1 MADDLAIAINEAVA
15 NAIEHGSSDETA
27 VVEGVPRR
35 TDDSVEVEITDPGT
49 PRVGATDPDRG
60 RGFTIMHALMD
71 DVTFTPSLVGT
82 TVRMRRSLRPTDAR
96 ASR

>member
-1 MADDLAIAINEAVA
+1 VADDIAIAINEAVA

-27 VVEGVPRR
+27 VVGITARRSSEGIE
-35 TDDSVEVEITDPGT
+35 VEVSDPGT
-49 PRVGATDPDRG
+49 QRIGVADPDRG

-82 TVRMRRSLRPTDAR
+82 TVRMRRALPRR
-96 ASR
+96 